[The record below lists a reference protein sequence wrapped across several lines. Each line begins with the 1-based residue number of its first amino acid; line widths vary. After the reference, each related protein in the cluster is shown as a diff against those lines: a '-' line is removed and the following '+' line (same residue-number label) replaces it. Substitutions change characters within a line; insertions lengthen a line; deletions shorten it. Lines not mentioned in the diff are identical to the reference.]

1 MVCLSFSECKFLQAR
16 IRQSECVELI
26 STCKFCFGD
35 SSNKTEFDTREPLL
49 ALWSR
54 LAMVTI
60 CFAVKKQTLKA
71 LFPSATC
78 GCERAVSGK
87 GRIVDGFCWFIP
99 HAHTHN
105 PCHCVLHPRRDTGNS
120 QVPACFT
127 EKCSNR
133 KFHKML
139 QSWLEPSGWR
149 LQSFSLLFH
158 RPHSRFS
165 STTVVSDIIS
175 EPAGKLFC
183 YTCERVRTPSG
194 SSHTPNL
201 FKVAFTCP
209 QLVRVLKAYNK
220 SGLQS

>member
-1 MVCLSFSECKFLQAR
+1 MQISAGTNQTKRVRGTHFRVQILLWWQLKQNRVWYERTSLGSLKPISHDHHLLCCEKANTKNSVSICHMWMRTGGLWQRPHCWRFL
-16 IRQSECVELI
+16 LI
-26 STCKFCFGD
+26 YPT
-35 SSNKTEFDTREPLL
+35 
-49 ALWSR
+49 
-54 LAMVTI
+54 
-60 CFAVKKQTLKA
+60 
-71 LFPSATC
+71 
-78 GCERAVSGK
+78 
-87 GRIVDGFCWFIP
+87 
-99 HAHTHN
+99 HTHN

-139 QSWLEPSGWR
+139 RSWLEPSGWR

-194 SSHTPNL
+194 SSHTAHMQPNQ

-209 QLVRVLKAYNK
+209 QLVRVLKAYNNP
-220 SGLQS
+220 GLQS